1 MLGTLAMNIRS
12 WNWRRKHRPEAVGYE
27 RPQVATQG
35 TKLARFVAANHL
47 LPVND
52 DVAKAFPPRKAS

>member
-1 MLGTLAMNIRS
+1 MIGPLAMAFRS
-12 WNWRRKHRPEAVGYE
+12 WRWRRKNRPEAVGYE

-47 LPVND
+47 IPLADSVKRP
-52 DVAKAFPPRKAS
+52 FPRRS

>member
-1 MLGTLAMNIRS
+1 MLGSLAMSFRS
-12 WNWRRKHRPEAVGYE
+12 WNWRRKHRPESVGYE

-47 LPVND
+47 IPLAD
-52 DVAKAFPPRKAS
+52 DVAKAFPKRSVS